1 MFAGFTPLQGIEW
14 TVAGLGA
21 LQLYLRWMSNA
32 TQCRTGQE
40 CPDAQL
46 CHEGQCQ
53 CAWRY
58 GLTGDA
64 CDQWTARAVWRVTG
78 QALCLLIYLAAGM
91 HAYMLAWRDH
101 WVFFPFG
108 LPCLYL
114 RLLLLTLL
122 TSITLSLT
130 LTLTLQACT
139 QQGCSERLSATS
151 SAAHARRST
160 AARSSRWRAACSPAP
175 PAAPASG

>member
-1 MFAGFTPLQGIEW
+1 MDGCRDGSPATISKRNW
-14 TVAGLGA
+14 
-21 LQLYLRWMSNA
+21 WMSNA
-32 TQCRTGQE
+32 TLCTREQE

-91 HAYMLAWRDH
+91 HAYMSHGETIGYFPRLVCL
-101 WVFFPFG
+101 VFTCGYYF
-108 LPCLYL
+108 
-114 RLLLLTLL
+114 
-122 TSITLSLT
+122 
-130 LTLTLQACT
+130 
-139 QQGCSERLSATS
+139 
-151 SAAHARRST
+151 
-160 AARSSRWRAACSPAP
+160 
-175 PAAPASG
+175 